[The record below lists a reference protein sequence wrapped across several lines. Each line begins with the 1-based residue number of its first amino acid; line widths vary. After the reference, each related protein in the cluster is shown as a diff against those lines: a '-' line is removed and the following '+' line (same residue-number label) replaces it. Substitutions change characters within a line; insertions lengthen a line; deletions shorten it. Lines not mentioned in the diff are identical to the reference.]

1 MIKQLLFSGPEL
13 PLLQSLGA
21 LVLRLS
27 FGGFMIAGHGWGK
40 LMAFSDRA
48 DSFPDPLGIGNSASM
63 GLAVLAEVVCAA
75 LVAVGFMTRVMVIP
89 LIITMCV
96 AFFIIHA
103 ADPFGQKELAAVYG
117 IGYIAIALIGPGKFS
132 VDRQLQ

>member
-13 PLLQSLGA
+13 PFMQSLGA

-27 FGGFMIAGHGWGK
+27 LGGFMLAGHGWSK
-40 LMAFSDRA
+40 MMAFSERA
-48 DSFPDPLGIGNSASM
+48 ESFPDPLGVGNSACM

-75 LVAVGFMTRVMVIP
+75 LVAVGFMTRVVVIP
-89 LIITMCV
+89 LIVTMCV
-96 AFFIIHA
+96 AFFIVHA
-103 ADPFGQKELAAVYG
+103 EDPFARKELAALYG
-117 IGYIAIALIGPGKFS
+117 MGYIALALIGPGKFS

>member
-96 AFFIIHA
+96 AFFIIHG
-103 ADPFGQKELAAVYG
+103 ADPFGEKELAAVYG

>member
-1 MIKQLLFSGPEL
+1 MIKQMLFSGPEL

-21 LVLRLS
+21 LVLRLA
-27 FGGFMIAGHGWGK
+27 FGGFMIAGHGWSK
-40 LMAFSDRA
+40 MMAFSDRA

-75 LVAVGFMTRVMVIP
+75 LVAVGFMTRVVVIP

-96 AFFIIHA
+96 AYFIIHVE
-103 ADPFGQKELAAVYG
+103 DPFARKELAALYG
-117 IGYIAIALIGPGKFS
+117 IGFIAIALIGPGKFS

>member
-1 MIKQLLFSGPEL
+1 
-13 PLLQSLGA
+13 
-21 LVLRLS
+21 
-27 FGGFMIAGHGWGK
+27 MIAGHGWGK

>member
-1 MIKQLLFSGPEL
+1 MIKQMLFSGPEL

-21 LVLRLS
+21 LVLRLA
-27 FGGFMIAGHGWGK
+27 FGGFMIAGHGWSK
-40 LMAFSDRA
+40 MMAFSDRA

-75 LVAVGFMTRVMVIP
+75 LVAVGFMTRVVVIP

-96 AFFIIHA
+96 AYFIIHVE
-103 ADPFGQKELAAVYG
+103 DPFARKELPALYG
-117 IGYIAIALIGPGKFS
+117 IGFIAIALIGPGKFS

>member
-1 MIKQLLFSGPEL
+1 MIKQLFFSGPEL

-27 FGGFMIAGHGWGK
+27 FGGLMIAGHGWSK
-40 LMAFSDRA
+40 MMAFSDRA
-48 DSFPDPLGIGNSASM
+48 DSFPDPLGVGNSASM
-63 GLAVLAEVVCAA
+63 GLVVLAEVVCAA
-75 LVAVGFMTRVMVIP
+75 LVAVGFMTRVVVIP

-96 AFFIIHA
+96 AIFIIHVE
-103 ADPFGQKELAAVYG
+103 DPFARKELAALYG
-117 IGYIAIALIGPGKFS
+117 MGFIAIALIGPGKFS